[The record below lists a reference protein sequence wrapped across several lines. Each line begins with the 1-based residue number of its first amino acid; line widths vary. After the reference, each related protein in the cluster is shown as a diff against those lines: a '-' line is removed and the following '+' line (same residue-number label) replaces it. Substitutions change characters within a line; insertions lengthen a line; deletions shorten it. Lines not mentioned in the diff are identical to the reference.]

1 MIQVYLPGN
10 TNYNTNGDMVI
21 FPESA
26 TITAE
31 LNGAWTAFIIHPLDD
46 EGRWEALI
54 DNAVVKMPSWN
65 GEQLFRIRVKDKS
78 DLEGVT
84 CELDPIFY
92 DAARDCFLEDV
103 RPTNKNGQQAIDILT
118 AANTKYHGESNIS
131 VVATAY
137 YEFKNL
143 LEAISGEE
151 ENSFLNRWGGEIE
164 YDNYTIRINTRLGS
178 DKGFCFRYGRNI
190 EGITETVDMS
200 EVVTRI
206 YPKAYN
212 GRTRSGTKYID
223 SPLINA
229 YPTIRSAVVEFD
241 NIILKADLMDGTEVE
256 PGATICETQA
266 ELDAALGSACQLQFD
281 AGLDKPVVTVLI
293 EGVVPELEEFNAA
306 KIKLGDTVHLIH
318 PVLDINSEARIVALT
333 YDAIAD
339 EVIGVTIGQT
349 AYNYFDGVSSA
360 VNRIQTAVRPD
371 GSVRAETVK
380 GVVDM
385 KQANLYAQYDQAEAQ
400 DVIGILFENN
410 DSTSQLYG
418 AMAIGTQGFM
428 ISDTKDEAG
437 NWIWST
443 FGTAK
448 GFNAS
453 LLVVG
458 EILADLIKGGTLT
471 LGGANNGNGVLQ
483 VLDADG
489 NVIGTWNNTGAS
501 ITGNLMN
508 RYGDEWIR
516 IYQSVISGG
525 STAGTVDG
533 TLDLSAN
540 VDNAVWTVL
549 RAITGGLQLNSDNNY
564 VSINAGSNIQETASV
579 NAFRTATNGEII
591 DTAKTNSRRTATNGQ
606 IIDKAGTDAFRTA
619 TNGQIVDTA
628 GTSAFRTAGNN
639 IVDTATTS
647 IAEKAGTYILEE
659 AVDYKRVSTGANK
672 DCYAIVGN
680 DTNGRRIDLH
690 ADSDCYIRVDNDD
703 KTIKTYASDFTYQAC
718 SLSIMLRSSSFNS
731 LPVTITDSHIKSYHY
746 VARCELS
753 NPTAQTSDWTI
764 TTSNGSLT
772 IAGSIN
778 GSTMVNILLVKPIID
793 NVVTPS

>member
-10 TNYNTNGDMVI
+10 TNFSSNGDMVI

-26 TITAE
+26 TITCE
-31 LNGAWTAFIIHPLDD
+31 INGAWSATIIHPLDD

-78 DLEGVT
+78 DLEGVI

-92 DAARDCFLEDV
+92 DAAKDCFLEDV
-103 RPTNKNGQQAIDILT
+103 RPTNKNGQQALDIMT

-131 VVATAY
+131 VVETAY

-164 YDNYTIRINTRLGS
+164 YNNYTIRINTRLGS

-206 YPKAYN
+206 YPKAFN

-223 SPLINA
+223 SPLVNQ
-229 YPTIRSAVVEFD
+229 YPTVRSAVIEFD

-256 PGATICETQA
+256 PGAIICETQA
-266 ELDAALGSACQLQFD
+266 QLDAALGSACQYQFD

-306 KIKLGDTVHLIH
+306 KIELGDTVHLIH

-333 YDAIAD
+333 YDAVAD

-471 LGGANNGNGVLQ
+471 LGGLNNESGVLQ

-540 VDNAVWTVL
+540 FENVIWTVL
-549 RAITGGLQLNSDNNY
+549 RAITGDLVLASNDNAVRLTAGSY
-564 VSINAGSNIQETASV
+564 IDDNAGTYINHVAGTTIFRTAQNGNIQDKASDHIL
-579 NAFRTATNGEII
+579 RTATNGAIN
-591 DTAKTNSRRTATNGQ
+591 DT
-606 IIDKAGTDAFRTA
+606 AGTDAFRTA
-619 TNGQIVDTA
+619 TSGAIVDTA
-628 GTSAFRTAGNN
+628 GTS
-639 IVDTATTS
+639 IV
-647 IAEKAGTYILEE
+647 EE
-659 AVDYKRVSTGANK
+659 AVTFKQVSTGANK
-672 DCYAIVGN
+672 DCYVTVRN
-680 DTNGRRIDLH
+680 DTNGRNIDLH
-690 ADSDCYIRVDNDD
+690 ADTTDYIKIDATND
-703 KTIKTYASDFTYQAC
+703 TIETWASDFTFKGS
-718 SLSIMLRSSSFNS
+718 SLSVMLRSYAFSS

-753 NPTAQTSDWTI
+753 NPAAQTSDWTI

>member
-10 TNYNTNGDMVI
+10 TNYTSNGDMVI

-26 TITAE
+26 TITCE
-31 LNGAWTAFIIHPLDD
+31 INGAWSATIIHPLDD

-78 DLEGVT
+78 DLAGVT
-84 CELDPIFY
+84 CQMDPIFF
-92 DAARDCFLEDV
+92 DAANDCFLEDV
-103 RPTNKNGQQAIDILT
+103 RPTSKNGQQALDIMT
-118 AANTKYHGESNIS
+118 AANTKYSGASNIS
-131 VVATAY
+131 KVSTAY

-143 LEAISGEE
+143 LEAISGSDD
-151 ENSFLNRWGGEIE
+151 NSFLNRWGGEIE
-164 YDNYTIRINTRLGS
+164 YDNFTVKINTRLGS
-178 DKGFCFRYGRNI
+178 DKNIEYRYGKNI
-190 EGITETVDMS
+190 EGVTETVDMS

-206 YPKAYN
+206 YPKAFN
-212 GRTRSGTKYID
+212 GRTLSGTKYVD
-223 SPLINA
+223 SSLIGS
-229 YPTIRSAVVEFD
+229 YPTVKARTITFD
-241 NIILKADLMDGTEVE
+241 NIKLIDDVQAADSTNPNL
-256 PGATICETQA
+256 TICNTQA
-266 ELDAALGSACQLQFD
+266 ELDTALRQACVYQWD
-281 AGLDKPVVTVLI
+281 AGIDKPLVTIQI
-293 EGVVPELEEFNAA
+293 EGVVPNMTEFSGADLE
-306 KIKLGDTVHLIH
+306 LGDTVYLRH
-318 PVLDINSEARIVALT
+318 PVLNITTESRVVALT
-333 YDAIAD
+333 YDAIRK
-339 EVIGVTIGQT
+339 EVISITLGSV
-349 AYNYFDGVSSA
+349 AYNYFNSVSSA
-360 VNRIQTAVRPD
+360 VTRIETAVRPD
-371 GSVRAETVK
+371 GSVRADAVK
-380 GVVDM
+380 GVIDM
-385 KQANLYAQYDQAEAQ
+385 GQANLYAQYDAATRQ
-400 DVIGILFENN
+400 DVLGMLFENN
-410 DSTSQLYG
+410 DSTSELYG

-428 ISDTKDEAG
+428 ISKTKDEDG

-471 LGGANNGNGVLQ
+471 LGGLNNESGVLQ

-540 VDNAVWTVL
+540 VNNAVWTVL

-753 NPTAQTSDWTI
+753 NPAAQTSDWTI
-764 TTSNGSLT
+764 TTNNGSLT

>member
-10 TNYNTNGDMVI
+10 TNYTSNGDMVI

-26 TITAE
+26 TITCE
-31 LNGAWTAFIIHPLDD
+31 INGAWSATIIHPLDD

-103 RPTNKNGQQAIDILT
+103 RPTNKNGQQALDIMT
-118 AANTKYHGESNIS
+118 AANTKYHAESNIS
-131 VVATAY
+131 VVSTAY

-164 YDNYTIRINTRLGS
+164 YDNYTIRINSKMGS
-178 DKGFCFRYGRNI
+178 DKSFCFRYGRNI

-212 GRTRSGTKYID
+212 GRTRSGTKYVD

-241 NIILKADLMDGTEVE
+241 NIILKSDLMEGTEVD
-256 PGATICETQA
+256 PGVTICETQA
-266 ELDAALGSACQLQFD
+266 QLDAALGSACQLQFD

-306 KIKLGDTVHLIH
+306 KIELGDTVHLIH
-318 PVLDINSEARIVALT
+318 PVLGISSEARIVALT
-333 YDAIAD
+333 YDAIAE

-428 ISDTKDEAG
+428 ISDTKDESG

-489 NVIGTWNNTGAS
+489 NVIGTWNNTGAN

-540 VDNAVWTVL
+540 VDDATWTVL
-549 RAITGGLQLNSDNNY
+549 RALTGGLQLNSDNSY
-564 VSINAGSNIQETASV
+564 VSINAGSNLQETASV
-579 NAFRTATNGEII
+579 HAFRTATNGALTDRAGTNVFRYADNGNIQ
-591 DTAKTNSRRTATNGQ
+591 DTASTN
-606 IIDKAGTDAFRTA
+606 AFRTA
-619 TNGQIVDTA
+619 TSGSITDT
-628 GTSAFRTAGNN
+628 
-639 IVDTATTS
+639 
-647 IAEKAGTYILEE
+647 AGTYILEE
-659 AVDYKRVSTGANK
+659 AVNYKRVSTGANK

-703 KTIKTYASDFTYQAC
+703 KTIKTYASDFTYQTC

-731 LPVTITDSHIKSYHY
+731 LPVTITDSHIKTYHY

-753 NPTAQTSDWTI
+753 NPAAQTSDWTI

>member
-10 TNYNTNGDMVI
+10 TNYTSNGDMVI
-21 FPESA
+21 LPESA
-26 TITAE
+26 PITCE
-31 LNGAWTAFIIHPLDD
+31 LNGAWTATIIHPLDD

-65 GEQLFRIRVKDKS
+65 GEQLFRIRVKDTS
-78 DLEGVT
+78 DMDGIV

-92 DAARDCFLEDV
+92 DAAKDCFLEDV
-103 RPTNKNGQQAIDILT
+103 RPTNKNGQQALDIMT
-118 AANTKYHGESNIS
+118 AANTKYHAESNIS
-131 VVATAY
+131 VVSTAY

-151 ENSFLNRWGGEIE
+151 DNSFLNRWGGEIE
-164 YDNYTIRINTRLGS
+164 YDNYTIRINSKMGS

-229 YPTIRSAVVEFD
+229 YPTIRSAVIEFD
-241 NIILKADLMDGTEVE
+241 NIILKADLMDGSEVD

-266 ELDAALGSACQLQFD
+266 QLDAALGSACQLQFD

-306 KIKLGDTVHLIH
+306 KIELGDTVHLIH
-318 PVLDINSEARIVALT
+318 PVLGISSEARIVALT

-428 ISDTKDEAG
+428 IADTKDEAG
-437 NWIWST
+437 NWVWKT
-443 FGTAK
+443 WGTAA
-448 GFNAS
+448 GLNADYITAGTITAS
-453 LLVVG
+453 LIAAHSVG
-458 EILADLIKGGTLT
+458 LNKLSGSIANNNWVIDLDNGTLTIGDITASNIKGGTLT
-471 LGGANNGNGVLQ
+471 LGGNNNVSGVLQ
-483 VLDADG
+483 VLDASG
-489 NVIGTWNNTGAS
+489 NVIGTWDKDGIDIDAGKIEIGNNFS
-501 ITGNLMN
+501 VDSSGNLTAN
-508 RYGDEWIR
+508 NATIG
-516 IYQSVISGG
+516 SSGTGYSAKIENGQVSLYYNNSIVG
-525 STAGTVDG
+525 SLIGMYSSGVFGSHARFVSGPNQRSWFQLSDSHESAMIQAHNSDSSNLSAITVSSSRVNIQTASDTNIQNINLYGTVKIAG
-533 TLDLSAN
+533 YEQALFPVLD
-540 VDNAVWTVL
+540 
-549 RAITGGLQLNSDNNY
+549 ITTPSFSSLPKTYYSEY
-564 VSINAGSNIQETASV
+564 I
-579 NAFRTATNGEII
+579 
-591 DTAKTNSRRTATNGQ
+591 TAKHEVPKGGG
-606 IIDKAGTDAFRTA
+606 I
-619 TNGQIVDTA
+619 
-628 GTSAFRTAGNN
+628 
-639 IVDTATTS
+639 
-647 IAEKAGTYILEE
+647 
-659 AVDYKRVSTGANK
+659 
-672 DCYAIVGN
+672 
-680 DTNGRRIDLH
+680 
-690 ADSDCYIRVDNDD
+690 
-703 KTIKTYASDFTYQAC
+703 
-718 SLSIMLRSSSFNS
+718 
-731 LPVTITDSHIKSYHY
+731 
-746 VARCELS
+746 ELS
-753 NPTAQTSDWTI
+753 NPSAQTGDWTI
-764 TTSNGSLT
+764 TT
-772 IAGSIN
+772 ADGSITISGSIS
-778 GSTMVNILLVKPIID
+778 GSTTAKFTLIAPTMSA
-793 NVVTPS
+793 TATTSA